1 MTTCEHTSF
10 FGEFKVA
17 RFEDTGGFSAAITI
31 KCTQCGELF
40 RFLGLPSGFSF
51 ERPMV
56 SIDGLELNVPIEPQ
70 GEPALYTSARYEMP
84 KIPKNN

>member
-1 MTTCEHTSF
+1 
-10 FGEFKVA
+10 
-17 RFEDTGGFSAAITI
+17 
-31 KCTQCGELF
+31 
-40 RFLGLPSGFSF
+40 
-51 ERPMV
+51 MV